1 MQDTKQGPTLPTLGD
16 GSPITP
22 PEWIEEFD
30 GYHRLLARGLL
41 LIVHP
46 CHRWRSVYRWR
57 VTRAGALVGPSM
69 MHPDADGLSLDVA
82 KARAIAY
89 AMSIADDDALFWESI
104 QSAPAEAPLAERAVS
119 S

>member
-1 MQDTKQGPTLPTLGD
+1 MSGPTLPTLGD
-16 GSPITP
+16 GTPITP
-22 PEWIEEFD
+22 PEWRAELD

-46 CHRWRSVYRWR
+46 RQRGCSVYRWR

-69 MHPDADGLSLDVA
+69 LHPDADGLPLAVA
-82 KARAIAY
+82 KARAVAY

-104 QSAPAEAPLAERAVS
+104 QSTPAEAPLAERAVS